1 MRHKIIPSA
10 MTISKLVLIE
20 LWKRKSQL
28 ITGLLAI
35 TLGIAVIVAIQSVAV
50 VSEQNVARNLDNL
63 GANILVLP
71 QAASIDDYYTS
82 DIDAPTLPM
91 DYVERILESTIAGV
105 DNMSPKLT
113 RRVMVKG
120 KSVVLTG
127 ILPKSEIASKPLWQS
142 SGLLG
147 KQLTTACAP
156 NQSANQSHGMEDE
169 KLKRKAIDTLYSED
183 CMAGSQVAKKLSLP
197 ASKKINILGKDFK
210 VVKILPETGTVDD
223 DRIFANLTDVQ
234 QLLKIE
240 NQVSAIEIMGCCNA
254 ISEGLLGQLRNIL
267 PDTRV
272 TSINQIVS
280 TQIETNQLMRK
291 VTLVMLIIIFFVGGI
306 SIGNYIWANVNER
319 KREIGILRMM
329 GAERM
334 TIYKMF
340 LLKAL
345 LLGIAGGI
353 LGFLLGTLAGVILGP
368 YLAGIVVKPLYIY
381 LLWSV
386 ILSITIALAGSL
398 IPTYLAA
405 KFDPHSNLQED

>member
-1 MRHKIIPSA
+1 

-35 TLGIAVIVAIQSVAV
+35 TLGIAVIVAIQSVSI

-91 DYVERILESTIAGV
+91 DYVERILTSTIAGV

-113 RRVMVKG
+113 RRVKVG
-120 KSVVLTG
+120 NQSVVLTG

-147 KQLTTACAP
+147 AQLKTACAP
-156 NQSANQSHGMEDE
+156 SSSANQSHGLEDK
-169 KLKRKAIDTLYSED
+169 KLQRRAIDTLYSDD
-183 CMAGSQVAKKLSLP
+183 CLVGFQVAQRLKLS
-197 ASKKINILGKDFK
+197 ANSKVTITGKEFR
-210 VVKILPETGTVDD
+210 VVKILSETGTVDD
-223 DRIFANLTDVQ
+223 DRIFANLKDVQ
-234 QLLKIE
+234 KLLKLE

-254 ISEGLLGQLRNIL
+254 ISQGLLGQLRNIL

-272 TSINQIVS
+272 TTIGQIVS
-280 TQIETNQLMRK
+280 TQIETNQLMK
-291 VTLVMLIIIFFVGGI
+291 KITLVMLIIIFFVGGI

-329 GAERM
+329 CAERT

-345 LLGIAGGI
+345 ILGVAGGI
-353 LGFLLGTLAGVILGP
+353 LGFILGTLAGVILGP
-368 YLAGIVVKPLYIY
+368 YLAGIIVKPVYMY
-381 LLWSV
+381 LLWS
-386 ILSITIALAGSL
+386 ILLSVAISLAGSL
-398 IPTYLAA
+398 FPTYLAA

>member
-1 MRHKIIPSA
+1 
-10 MTISKLVLIE
+10 MTILKLVFIE

-35 TLGIAVIVAIQSVAV
+35 TLGIAVIVAIQSIAV

-113 RRVMVKG
+113 RRVTVNG

-156 NQSANQSHGMEDE
+156 SQTANQSHGLEDE

-183 CMAGSQVAKKLSLP
+183 CLAGSQVAKKLGLTLH
-197 ASKKINILGKDFK
+197 KKIQILGWDFK
-210 VVKILPETGTVDD
+210 VVKILQETGTVDD
-223 DRIFANLTDVQ
+223 DRIFANLKDVQ

-272 TSINQIVS
+272 TSISQIVS
-280 TQIETNQLMRK
+280 TQIETNQLMKK
-291 VTLVMLIIIFFVGGI
+291 VNLVMLIIIFFVGGI

-329 GAERM
+329 GAERA
-334 TIYKMF
+334 TIYKMY

-345 LLGIAGGI
+345 FLGIAGGI
-353 LGFLLGTLAGVILGP
+353 LGFFIGTLAGVVLGP
-368 YLAGIVVKPLYIY
+368 YFAGIIVKPLFIY

-386 ILSITIALAGSL
+386 LLSIAIALAGSI

-405 KFDPHSNLQED
+405 RFDPHSNLQED

>member
-1 MRHKIIPSA
+1 
-10 MTISKLVLIE
+10 
-20 LWKRKSQL
+20 
-28 ITGLLAI
+28 
-35 TLGIAVIVAIQSVAV
+35 
-50 VSEQNVARNLDNL
+50 
-63 GANILVLP
+63 
-71 QAASIDDYYTS
+71 
-82 DIDAPTLPM
+82 
-91 DYVERILESTIAGV
+91 
-105 DNMSPKLT
+105 
-113 RRVMVKG
+113 
-120 KSVVLTG
+120 LTG

-156 NQSANQSHGMEDE
+156 TQSANQSHGMEDE

-183 CMAGSQVAKKLSLP
+183 CMAGSQVAKKLKLK
-197 ASKKINILGKDFK
+197 ANKKINILGKDFK

-234 QLLKIE
+234 HLLKIE

-272 TSINQIVS
+272 TSISQIVS

-353 LGFLLGTLAGVILGP
+353 LGFLLGTLAGMILGP

>member
-1 MRHKIIPSA
+1 
-10 MTISKLVLIE
+10 MTISKLVFIE

-35 TLGIAVIVAIQSVAV
+35 TLGIAVIVAIQSVSI

-71 QAASIDDYYTS
+71 QGASIDNYYTS

-91 DYVERILESTIAGV
+91 DYVERILTSTIAGV

-113 RRVMVKG
+113 RRVKVSG
-120 KSVVLTG
+120 QSVVLTG

-147 KQLTTACAP
+147 AELKTACAP
-156 NQSANQSHGMEDE
+156 NQSTTKSHGLEDE
-169 KLKRKAIDTLYSED
+169 KLKRKAIDTLNTTD
-183 CMAGSQVAKKLSLP
+183 CIAGSQVAKLLKLHPGGSVD
-197 ASKKINILGKDFK
+197 IMGKDFK
-210 VVKILPETGTVDD
+210 VIKILPETGTVDD
-223 DRIFANLTDVQ
+223 DRIFANLKDVQ
-234 QLLKIE
+234 TLLGIE

-254 ISEGLLGQLRNIL
+254 ISEGLLGKLRNIL

-272 TSINQIVS
+272 TTIGQIVS
-280 TQIETNQLMRK
+280 TQIETNQLMKK

-329 GAERM
+329 GAGRS
-334 TIYKMF
+334 TIYRMF

-345 LLGIAGGI
+345 ILGIAGGI
-353 LGFLLGTLAGVILGP
+353 LGYLLGTLSGVILGP
-368 YLAGIVVKPLYIY
+368 YFAGILVKPVYIY
-381 LLWSV
+381 LLWS
-386 ILSITIALAGSL
+386 IFLSVAISLAGSL
-398 IPTYLAA
+398 FPTYLAA

>member
-1 MRHKIIPSA
+1 
-10 MTISKLVLIE
+10 MTISKLVFIE

-35 TLGIAVIVAIQSVAV
+35 TLGIAVIVAIQSISV
-50 VSEQNVARNLDNL
+50 VSEQNVARSLDNL

-91 DYVERILESTIAGV
+91 DYVERILTSTIAGV

-113 RRVMVKG
+113 RRVTVG
-120 KSVVLTG
+120 NQSVVLTG

-147 KQLTTACAP
+147 AELKTACAP
-156 NQSANQSHGMEDE
+156 AKSANQSHGMEDE
-169 KLKRKAIDTLYSED
+169 KLQRKAIDTLYSED
-183 CMAGSQVAKKLSLP
+183 CLAGSHVAKRLNLSVNKP
-197 ASKKINILGKDFK
+197 VNIMGKEFR

-223 DRIFANLTDVQ
+223 DRIFANLRDVQ
-234 QLLKIE
+234 QLLGIGD
-240 NQVSAIEIMGCCNA
+240 QVSAIEIMGCCNA

-272 TSINQIVS
+272 TTISQIVS
-280 TQIETNQLMRK
+280 TQIDTNQLMRK

-329 GAERM
+329 GADRA

-345 LLGIAGGI
+345 ILGIAGGI
-353 LGFLLGTLAGVILGP
+353 LGYLLGTLSGVILGP
-368 YLAGIVVKPLYIY
+368 YLAGIVVKPVYIY
-381 LLWSV
+381 LLWS
-386 ILSITIALAGSL
+386 ILLSVAISFAGSL
-398 IPTYLAA
+398 LPTYLAA

>member
-1 MRHKIIPSA
+1 M
-10 MTISKLVLIE
+10 MTISNLVLIE

-35 TLGIAVIVAIQSVAV
+35 TLGIAVIVAIQSVSI

-91 DYVERILESTIAGV
+91 DYVERILTSTIAGV

-113 RRVMVKG
+113 RRVSVNNQ
-120 KSVVLTG
+120 SVVLTG

-147 KQLTTACAP
+147 AELKTACAT
-156 NQSANQSHGMEDE
+156 SEAANQSHGMEDT
-169 KLKRKAIDTLYSED
+169 KLQRKAIDTLFSED
-183 CMAGSQVAKKLSLP
+183 CIAGSQVANRLKLSVNG
-197 ASKKINILGKDFK
+197 KVNIMGKDFK
-210 VVKILPETGTVDD
+210 IVKILTETGTVDD
-223 DRIFANLTDVQ
+223 DRIFANLKDVQ
-234 QLLKIE
+234 TLLKLE

-254 ISEGLLGQLRNIL
+254 ISQGLLGQLRNIL

-272 TSINQIVS
+272 TTIGQIVS
-280 TQIETNQLMRK
+280 TQIETNQLMK
-291 VTLVMLIIIFFVGGI
+291 KITLVMLIIIFFVGGI

-319 KREIGILRMM
+319 KKEIGILRMM
-329 GAERM
+329 GAERS

-345 LLGIAGGI
+345 ILGIAGGI
-353 LGFLLGTLAGVILGP
+353 LGFILGTLAGVVLGP
-368 YLAGIVVKPLYIY
+368 YLAGIIVKPVYLY

-386 ILSITIALAGSL
+386 ILSVAISLAGSIL
-398 IPTYLAA
+398 PTYLAA
-405 KFDPHSNLQED
+405 KFDPHNNLQED

>member
-1 MRHKIIPSA
+1 

-35 TLGIAVIVAIQSVAV
+35 TLGIAVIVAIQSVSI

-91 DYVERILESTIAGV
+91 DYVERILTSTIAGV

-113 RRVMVKG
+113 RRLKVG
-120 KSVVLTG
+120 DQSVVLTG

-142 SGLLG
+142 SGLVGAEL
-147 KQLTTACAP
+147 KVACAP
-156 NQSANQSHGMEDE
+156 TQSANQSHGMEDK
-169 KLKRKAIDTLYSED
+169 KLQRKAIDTLYSDD
-183 CMAGSQVAKKLSLP
+183 CLVGSQVAKLLKLS
-197 ASKKINILGKDFK
+197 ANSKVNIVGKEFK
-210 VVKILPETGTVDD
+210 VVKILSETGTVDD
-223 DRIFANLTDVQ
+223 DRIFANLKDVQ
-234 QLLKIE
+234 TLLKLE

-254 ISEGLLGQLRNIL
+254 ISQGLLGQLRNIL

-272 TSINQIVS
+272 TTIGQIVS
-280 TQIETNQLMRK
+280 TQIETNQLMK
-291 VTLVMLIIIFFVGGI
+291 KITLVMLIIIFFVGGI

-329 GAERM
+329 GADRS

-345 LLGIAGGI
+345 ILGVAGGI
-353 LGFLLGTLAGVILGP
+353 LGFILGTLAGVILGP
-368 YLAGIVVKPLYIY
+368 YLAGIIVKPVYMY
-381 LLWSV
+381 LLWS
-386 ILSITIALAGSL
+386 ILISVAISLAGSL
-398 IPTYLAA
+398 FPTYLAA

>member
-1 MRHKIIPSA
+1 
-10 MTISKLVLIE
+10 MTILKLVFIE

-35 TLGIAVIVAIQSVAV
+35 TLGIAVIVAIQSIAV

-113 RRVMVKG
+113 RRVTVNG

-156 NQSANQSHGMEDE
+156 SQNANQSHGLEDE
-169 KLKRKAIDTLYSED
+169 KFKRKAIDTLYSED
-183 CMAGSQVAKKLSLP
+183 CLAGSQVAKKLRLSLN
-197 ASKKINILGKDFK
+197 KKIQILGKEFK
-210 VVKILPETGTVDD
+210 VIKILPETGTVDD
-223 DRIFANLTDVQ
+223 DRIFANLKDVQ

-280 TQIETNQLMRK
+280 TQIETNQLMKK

-329 GAERM
+329 GAERA

-345 LLGIAGGI
+345 FLGVVGGI

-381 LLWSV
+381 LLWS
-386 ILSITIALAGSL
+386 ILLAIVIALAGSV

-405 KFDPHSNLQED
+405 RFDPHSNLQED

>member
-183 CMAGSQVAKKLSLP
+183 CMAGSQVAKKLSLT

>member
-1 MRHKIIPSA
+1 
-10 MTISKLVLIE
+10 MTVYKLVLIE

-35 TLGIAVIVAIQSVAV
+35 TLGISVIVAIQSVSV

-71 QAASIDDYYTS
+71 QAASIDDYYTC
-82 DIDAPTLPM
+82 DIDAPTMPM
-91 DYVERILESTIAGV
+91 DYVERILTSTIAGV

-113 RRVMVKG
+113 RRVKAG
-120 KSVVLTG
+120 NQSVVLTG

-147 KQLTTACAP
+147 AQLTTACAP
-156 NQSANQSHGMEDE
+156 SQSANESHGMEDT
-169 KLKRKAIDTLYSED
+169 KLQRKAIDTLYSED
-183 CMAGSQVAKKLSLP
+183 CLAGSQVARRLNLS
-197 ASKKINILGKDFK
+197 ANSKVTIMGKDFR
-210 VVKILPETGTVDD
+210 VVKILSETGTVDD
-223 DRIFANLTDVQ
+223 DRIFANLKDVQ
-234 QLLKIE
+234 TLLKLE

-267 PDTRV
+267 PDTRI
-272 TSINQIVS
+272 TTIGQIVS
-280 TQIETNQLMRK
+280 TQIETNQLMKK

-319 KREIGILRMM
+319 KKEIGILRMM
-329 GAERM
+329 GAERSA
-334 TIYKMF
+334 IYKMF
-340 LLKAL
+340 LFKAL
-345 LLGIAGGI
+345 ILGIAGGI
-353 LGFLLGTLAGVILGP
+353 LGFIVGTVAGVVLGP
-368 YLAGIVVKPLYIY
+368 YLAGIIVQPVYIY

-386 ILSITIALAGSL
+386 LLSVAISLAGSL
-398 IPTYLAA
+398 FPTYLAA

>member
-1 MRHKIIPSA
+1 

-35 TLGIAVIVAIQSVAV
+35 TLGIAVIVAIQSISI

-91 DYVERILESTIAGV
+91 DYVERILSSTIAGV

-113 RRVMVKG
+113 RRIDVNG
-120 KSVVLTG
+120 QSIVLTG

-147 KQLTTACAP
+147 AQLKTACAP
-156 NQSANQSHGMEDE
+156 TKSANQSHGMEDL
-169 KLKRKAIDTLYSED
+169 KLQRKAIDTLYKED
-183 CMAGSQVAKKLSLP
+183 CLAGSQVAQRLKLNVN
-197 ASKKINILGKDFK
+197 SKVNIMGKEFR
-210 VVKILPETGTVDD
+210 VVKILSETGTVDD
-223 DRIFANLTDVQ
+223 DRIFANLQDVQ
-234 QLLKIE
+234 KLLKLE

-272 TSINQIVS
+272 TTIGQIVS
-280 TQIETNQLMRK
+280 TQIETNQLMK
-291 VTLVMLIIIFFVGGI
+291 KITLVMLIIIFFVGGI

-319 KREIGILRMM
+319 KKEIGILRMM
-329 GAERM
+329 GAERS

-345 LLGIAGGI
+345 ILGIAGGI
-353 LGFLLGTLAGVILGP
+353 LGFLVGTLAGVILGP
-368 YLAGIVVKPLYIY
+368 YLAGIIVKPVYIY
-381 LLWSV
+381 LMWS
-386 ILSITIALAGSL
+386 ILLSVAISLTGSL
-398 IPTYLAA
+398 FPTYLAA